1 VFVPSTRVLSLSDLR
16 DGKAPRG
23 AVNESPIFRTPF
35 FFYAPLTSQRRC
47 WVGGGTNRGQR
58 AKAHVAF
65 GRSFVPVHPHRTVYE
80 LRRNGGRVAPDI
92 PHAVAGGL
100 CFCRVALGT
109 TPNWHPGPSGSADV
123 AQKSRPK
130 FKAVL
135 VRGRLNL
142 TPQPMNNSY
151 AKG

>member
-1 VFVPSTRVLSLSDLR
+1 MVAEARHPQQ
-16 DGKAPRG
+16 RG
-23 AVNESPIFRTPF
+23 ASAWIV
-35 FFYAPLTSQRRC
+35 RRC
-47 WVGGGTNRGQR
+47 NLRTRSLTPTLHGQGPGGGVRVVARQIGQR

-80 LRRNGGRVAPDI
+80 LRRNGGRVATDI

>member
-1 VFVPSTRVLSLSDLR
+1 LDGFDLVTFMHDVSTRGPSRCERSDPPGTWTGPLGAFLNVPS
-16 DGKAPRG
+16 
-23 AVNESPIFRTPF
+23 
-35 FFYAPLTSQRRC
+35 QMC
-47 WVGGGTNRGQR
+47 QR

-80 LRRNGGRVAPDI
+80 LRRNGGRVATDI

-130 FKAVL
+130 VKAVL